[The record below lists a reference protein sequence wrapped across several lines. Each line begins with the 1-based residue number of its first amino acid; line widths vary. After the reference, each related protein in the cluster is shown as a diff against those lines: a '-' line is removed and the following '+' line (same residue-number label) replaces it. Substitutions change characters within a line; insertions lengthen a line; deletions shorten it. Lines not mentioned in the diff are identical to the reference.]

1 MRLKFVFWAEVS
13 RINKQQSIGK
23 VIPVSNINLQLFWY
37 QFISI
42 LLGNLWSIP
51 TMKAFPIFLYQLSEL
66 LENIWSWKW
75 GNPVLS
81 DIKTINQSQKSLN
94 LSSLSYEIII
104 QSPDLY
110 EWYLKNLSFFRYEII
125 CQSPRL
131 KEWYLKNL
139 SSSMKIMR

>member
-110 EWYLKNLSFFRYEII
+110 EWYLKNLSLFRYEII
-125 CQSPRL
+125 CQSPRMN
-131 KEWYLKNL
+131 EWYLKNL